1 MIIIQHE
8 VVSQIVLFCFET
20 LPSRKECWNLT
31 KQLTFDFL
39 SGFYL
44 FSQVLGQVKKWFI
57 LESHEM
63 IRILHVAG
71 WLMVLILLCV
81 IYWQGGVLRLMKSGS
96 ISSIFNCSGL
106 FLQAYKQVKERLI
119 LEMHEMIRLSFL
131 CAVFFSFLGILVDRK
146 GFSILRIFRYF
157 RVLPQAFCQFK
168 N

>member
-1 MIIIQHE
+1 
-8 VVSQIVLFCFET
+8 
-20 LPSRKECWNLT
+20 
-31 KQLTFDFL
+31 
-39 SGFYL
+39 
-44 FSQVLGQVKKWFI
+44 
-57 LESHEM
+57 M
-63 IRILHVAG
+63 IRILHVAVG
-71 WLMVLILLCV
+71 LMVLIFLCV
-81 IYWQGGVLRLMKSGS
+81 IYRQGGVLRLMKSGS

-119 LEMHEMIRLSFL
+119 LEMHEMITLSFL

>member
-1 MIIIQHE
+1 MKLCPNCFILLWDNAQ
-8 VVSQIVLFCFET
+8 QGGVLKLNKTAHFRFF
-20 LPSRKECWNLT
+20 KW
-31 KQLTFDFL
+31 
-39 SGFYL
+39 FYL

-63 IRILHVAG
+63 IRILHVAVG
-71 WLMVLILLCV
+71 LMVLIFLCV
-81 IYWQGGVLRLMKSGS
+81 IYRQGGVLRLMKSGS

-146 GFSILRIFRYF
+146 GFSVLRIFRYF

-168 N
+168 K